1 MEAQPRPTVAYTCL
15 SSAAGV
21 DAPLL
26 HAPVL
31 VRNRRGVIREVQQ
44 FPGGEGTG
52 HLVRVDYEDDGEPA
66 SDWLLWEV
74 ENPSARRIV
83 HPNVAG
89 SPPLPPAEFRS
100 LVRAAQWNSALPL
113 PGMPGTPEQDLVL
126 APALAAFS
134 PEGYQL
140 VPLEMALDMPRIRL
154 LIADD
159 VGLGKTVEAALIASE
174 LLIRRRIRRVLVL
187 CPPGLRRQ
195 WQQEL
200 VEKFGLGFQ
209 LVDGPGARRL
219 ARTGANEAN
228 PWKAYDRIIAS
239 YYYLRQVPVMEQFL
253 RSCDS
258 LARPQLP
265 WDLLI
270 IDEAH
275 NLAPNPHGA
284 ESELTGMLRKLT
296 QWFEH
301 RLFITATP
309 HNGYP
314 SSFHGLLEILDP
326 ASFTRTSLPTAEQE
340 SRVPVAVVRRLKQEV
355 RPPDSIPGRTIRA
368 LTPGFDS
375 RELTLFAAV
384 NGLRRRLLGWGP
396 LPGPAGRE
404 TPALAVEVLGKR
416 LLSSVPAFAASFA
429 ALLEGLDSGSPAG
442 TGAVARASQRALKVT
457 SNEYA
462 ADRRWLSTA
471 RTIGRWMRRCYPA
484 VADDIRQICNALEGL
499 GVDPRQVLPAAP
511 VADARYDTLVSWL
524 LARLQLDEKGG
535 RPERAIIFTEYRDTL
550 NYLAR
555 RLGTDLQFEGVE
567 NLHGDL
573 READRV
579 VVVDAFTGGSTEAR
593 VLLTTDVGSE
603 GLNLHTAC
611 RYLFHFDIPW
621 NPARLEQR
629 LGRLDRYGQQRRVEA
644 FHFAPGDVAAARLM
658 ATVAE
663 KAERMER
670 DLGRASALLSVPP
683 RALASAP
690 EGALFPVSSRSG
702 VDDSPPGPC
711 ARRNAPAVAEAM
723 SVTAQLLG
731 LERGEILETLESGLR
746 TRSPDVMVHRS
757 STPGGYG
764 ISGLT
769 REARESLERISGLSR
784 LEAAATPFPQTLQ
797 WAARLVELRARSR
810 WTVHQLPLPAGM
822 DAALLLFVSAR
833 ARNALGLPVH
843 AWLSPILAPLAR
855 RGCWTVLEDGLQ
867 PSAMRALVGCGPPGA
882 DIRCAGGLGLL
893 EQVARAVTSAAT
905 PESGSVSADP
915 LAREVWAQSA
925 PWVSD
930 FMDVYRGH
938 TNRVLE
944 TVLNERLEQ
953 VVTRL
958 KARFAHRRAE
968 LAEAGSRG
976 GEAQLSRRM
985 EGLLVQ
991 RDSMGLLLPSL
1002 ERQVYAEIA
1011 ALDIELGRRKAQL
1024 RRLEL
1029 HLVREEERLLR
1040 RMLPA
1045 EHTPAGPATVALE
1058 AVAVILS
1065 DVRRRG
1071 PR

>member
-1 MEAQPRPTVAYTCL
+1 
-15 SSAAGV
+15 
-21 DAPLL
+21 
-26 HAPVL
+26 
-31 VRNRRGVIREVQQ
+31 
-44 FPGGEGTG
+44 
-52 HLVRVDYEDDGEPA
+52 
-66 SDWLLWEV
+66 
-74 ENPSARRIV
+74 
-83 HPNVAG
+83 
-89 SPPLPPAEFRS
+89 
-100 LVRAAQWNSALPL
+100 
-113 PGMPGTPEQDLVL
+113 
-126 APALAAFS
+126 
-134 PEGYQL
+134 
-140 VPLEMALDMPRIRL
+140 
-154 LIADD
+154 
-159 VGLGKTVEAALIASE
+159 
-174 LLIRRRIRRVLVL
+174 
-187 CPPGLRRQ
+187 
-195 WQQEL
+195 
-200 VEKFGLGFQ
+200 
-209 LVDGPGARRL
+209 
-219 ARTGANEAN
+219 
-228 PWKAYDRIIAS
+228 
-239 YYYLRQVPVMEQFL
+239 MEQFL

-275 NLAPNPHGA
+275 NLAPNPHGE

-326 ASFTRTSLPTAEQE
+326 ASFTRTSLPSAEQE

-375 RELTLFAAV
+375 RELILFAAV

-429 ALLEGLDSGSPAG
+429 ALLEGLDSGPPAG
-442 TGAVARASQRALKVT
+442 TGAVARASRRAGEVT
-457 SNEYA
+457 PNEFA

-484 VADDIRQICNALEGL
+484 VADDIRRICDALEGL
-499 GVDPRQVLPAAP
+499 GVDPRQALPAAP

-524 LARLQLDEKGG
+524 RAHLPLDEKGG
-535 RPERAIIFTEYRDTL
+535 RPERAVIFTEYRDTL

-567 NLHGDL
+567 KLHGDL

-579 VVVDAFTGGSTEAR
+579 AVVDAFTGGSTEAR

-629 LGRLDRYGQQRRVEA
+629 LGRLDRHGQQRRVEA

-663 KAERMER
+663 KAERMEK
-670 DLGRASALLSVPP
+670 DLGRASALLSLPP
-683 RALASAP
+683 RVLASAP
-690 EGALFPVSSRSG
+690 EAALFPVSSRSG
-702 VDDSPPGPC
+702 VGDPPPGPC
-711 ARRNAPAVAEAM
+711 ARRDAPAVAQAM
-723 SVTAQLLG
+723 SVTRQALG
-731 LERGEILETLESGLR
+731 LERGEILETLESGLC
-746 TRSPDVMVHRS
+746 TRSPNVIVQPS
-757 STPGGYG
+757 SAPGGYG

-769 REARESLERISGLSR
+769 RESRESLERISGLSR
-784 LEAAATPFPQTLQ
+784 LKVAATAFPQTLQ
-797 WAARLVELRARSR
+797 WAARLVESKARSR
-810 WTVHQLPLPAGM
+810 WAVHQLPLPAGM

-843 AWLSPILAPLAR
+843 AWLSSILAPLAR
-855 RGCWTVLEDGLQ
+855 RGRWVVLGDEFQPPGLQ
-867 PSAMRALVGCGPPGA
+867 QQLT
-882 DIRCAGGLGLL
+882 
-893 EQVARAVTSAAT
+893 EAVTSAPT
-905 PESGSVSADP
+905 PCPGSPAAVS

-930 FMDVYRGH
+930 FMGACRGH

-953 VVTRL
+953 VVNRL
-958 KARFAHRRAE
+958 KASFAHRRAE
-968 LAEAGSRG
+968 LAGAGSRR
-976 GEAQLSRRM
+976 GEAQLSRRK

-991 RDSMGLLLPSL
+991 RDSLGLLLPSV
-1002 ERQVYAEIA
+1002 ERRVCAEIA
-1011 ALDIELGRRKAQL
+1011 ALDMELGRRKAQL

-1040 RMLPA
+1040 RVLPA

-1058 AVAVILS
+1058 AVAVILN
-1065 DVRRRG
+1065 DARGRG